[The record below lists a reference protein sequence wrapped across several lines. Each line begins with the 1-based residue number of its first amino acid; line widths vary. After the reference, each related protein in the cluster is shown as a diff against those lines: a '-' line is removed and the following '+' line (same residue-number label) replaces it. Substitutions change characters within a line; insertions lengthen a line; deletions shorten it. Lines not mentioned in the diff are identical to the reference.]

1 MGSGLNE
8 FETDFGFFAGIGVAK
23 GNAAGLLFSGF
34 RIFDDHQLSE
44 AYEQIQVDERA
55 VGGDNSTGTVH
66 EDKTKASSTRGF
78 RYTPWQYL
86 SQKQN
91 QRVPSFLAG
100 SGHALDTLT

>member
-1 MGSGLNE
+1 MASSLNE
-8 FETDFGFFAGIGVAK
+8 FETDFGFSAGIGVAK

-55 VGGDNSTGTVH
+55 VGGDNSAGTAY
-66 EDKTKASSTRGF
+66 EDKTRASSTRGL

-86 SQKQN
+86 SQQQN
-91 QRVPSFLAG
+91 QGVPSF
-100 SGHALDTLT
+100 SLTVGTPWTH